1 MGCSSSWCG
10 FDLGTFMLICLPW
23 LFTSRRL
30 LLDCRLFALL
40 FTGWFQLRFGSWPSF
55 SLPLSW
61 PLQFWLLCS

>member
-1 MGCSSSWCG
+1 
-10 FDLGTFMLICLPW
+10 MLIFLPW